1 MKVLF
6 GISNINTVKGIVD
19 LYEKKY
25 GEKIEYKIAYY
36 FGQFIKEIEKDDY
49 DRAVLKEDLEQLTT
63 KNYAE
68 ADKQMFEFID
78 RVTNNFEARNLIF
91 LASERRAL
99 GDGFLSRLFGLGVYT
114 TLTGSDRTIGKVCAA
129 LKNPMSKKE
138 ARKYYDNAATM
149 DDIYNTSQ
157 VDENEIRRI
166 ISFYRNLNG
175 DTSKY
180 CEIFDR
186 ITPQYTVEQM
196 GVIIPYLPQ
205 DVRDFLE
212 ANSESYRNIIESS
225 GGKPAEP
232 GSAQTSSVV
241 SGTQNNGGIA
251 IEKGNDIVNK
261 ILVNGNDLK
270 NKVMEKTQ
278 GVVNQVQNTVSEKAK
293 ELKENQEAKA
303 KEKAEANTENKQGNI
318 IEKVKGAIPIKVNV
332 QDTEVQDTYE
342 KVEGKKE
349 VEQPKPQVQQEDKKE
364 PEVKVEQPVQPV
376 QPAQPAEP
384 QVIVKEVVKEVPVE
398 KEVIKEVVR
407 EVPVEKEVIKEVPK
421 VVEKEKVITQVV
433 EKEVVK
439 QYFDVPKDYKKTV
452 IFVGAPK
459 TGTTFCINAIG
470 TYLAKQKIKTAMVD
484 MTRKRDLYTIYTY
497 DNTGKRNIAG
507 ESMRYASAGKNEPL
521 VYDKLSVYT
530 AVPGEDRKAYNP
542 NVLVET
548 VAKNNNIVLI
558 DADFSTPLDYFRLA
572 NDIYIVQ
579 DMNVLNIQ
587 QVTMFLRELK
597 QRGIGMDKIKIVI
610 NKFVDCSLTS
620 KDIIDVMATYTSYDL
635 KMYDELFNP
644 KRIQYFILP
653 FDVDN
658 YTKYIE
664 MVFKYSNKFA
674 SFTPN
679 FQQNL
684 NQIIN
689 SIYPTRGKVS
699 VEEKHYTE
707 EENKKGKGGFGLF
720 KKR

>member
-6 GISNINTVKGIVD
+6 GISNINTVKSIVD

-36 FGQFIKEIEKDDY
+36 FGQFSKEIERDDY

-68 ADKQMFEFID
+68 ADKQIFEYID
-78 RVTNNFEARNLIF
+78 KITNNFEARNLIF
-91 LASERRAL
+91 LASERRTL
-99 GDGFLSRLFGLGVYT
+99 GDNFLSRLFGLGVYT
-114 TLTGSDRTIGKVCAA
+114 TLTGSDRTLGKVCAA
-129 LKNPMSKKE
+129 LKTPMSKKE

-157 VDENEIRRI
+157 VDENEIKRI

-186 ITPQYTVEQM
+186 ITPQYTTEQM
-196 GVIIPYLPQ
+196 QVIIPYLPQ
-205 DVRDFLE
+205 DVRDFLQ
-212 ANSESYRNIIESS
+212 ANSESYKSIMESS
-225 GGKPAEP
+225 DGKTGELGKSSI
-232 GSAQTSSVV
+232 GSIISNAT
-241 SGTQNNGGIA
+241 NGGG
-251 IEKGNDIVNK
+251 IEIQKGDEIVKK
-261 ILVNGNDLK
+261 IIVGGNEIK
-270 NKVMEKTQ
+270 NKVTEKVQ
-278 GVVNQVQNTVSEKAK
+278 DVKSQVSTTIAEKSQEIK
-293 ELKENQEAKA
+293 DNKEAKA
-303 KEKAEANTENKQGNI
+303 QEPQQKVNVINKIQD
-318 IEKVKGAIPIKVNV
+318 AIPIKISVT
-332 QDTEVQDTYE
+332 DTEVEDTVE
-342 KVEGKKE
+342 KVEKKPEQENVVKQPEEKQE
-349 VEQPKPQVQQEDKKE
+349 VIKPQPE
-364 PEVKVEQPVQPV
+364 PKVVT
-376 QPAQPAEP
+376 
-384 QVIVKEVVKEVPVE
+384 QVVE
-398 KEVIKEVVR
+398 KEVIKEVPKEVIKEVIK
-407 EVPVEKEVIKEVPK
+407 EVPKEVVKEVIKEVPKEVIKEVPK

-507 ESMRYASAGKNEPL
+507 ESLRYASAGKNEPL

-530 AVPGEDRKAYNP
+530 AVPGEDRKSYNP
-542 NVLVET
+542 NVLVDT
-548 VAKNNNIVLI
+548 ISKNNNVVLI

-572 NDIYIVQ
+572 QDIYIVQ
-579 DMNVLNIQ
+579 DMNILNIQ
-587 QVTMFLRELK
+587 QITMFLRELK
-597 QRGIGMDKIKIVI
+597 QRGIGMEKIKIII

-620 KDIIDVMATYTSYDL
+620 KDIIDGIATYTSYDL
-635 KMYDELFNP
+635 KMFDELFNP
-644 KRIQYFILP
+644 KRVQYFILP
-653 FDVDN
+653 FDVEN
-658 YTKYIE
+658 YTKYVE

-674 SFTPN
+674 SFTPT
-679 FQQNL
+679 FQENL

-689 SIYPTRGKVS
+689 TIYPTRGKVS
-699 VEEKHYTE
+699 VAEKHYTE
-707 EENKKGKGGFGLF
+707 EEDKRGKGGFGLF
-720 KKR
+720 KRR

>member
-36 FGQFIKEIEKDDY
+36 FGQFSKEIEKDDY
-49 DRAVLKEDLEQLTT
+49 DRAVLKEDLEQIST

-68 ADKQMFEFID
+68 ADKQIFEFID
-78 RVTNNFEARNLIF
+78 KITNNFEARNLIF
-91 LASERRAL
+91 LASERRTL
-99 GDGFLSRLFGLGVYT
+99 GDSFLSRLFGLGVYT
-114 TLTGSDRTIGKVCAA
+114 TLTGSDRTLGKVCAA

-196 GVIIPYLPQ
+196 QVIIPYLPE
-205 DVRDFLE
+205 DVRNFLQ
-212 ANSESYRNIIESS
+212 ANSQSYRSIVESS
-225 GGKPAEP
+225 DSKVGELGKPQNN
-232 GSAQTSSVV
+232 SMV
-241 SGTQNNGGIA
+241 SDAKNNGGVEIQ
-251 IEKGNDIVNK
+251 KGNDIVNK
-261 ILVNGNDLK
+261 ILVNGNEIK
-270 NKVMEKTQ
+270 NKVVQTAQ
-278 GVVNQVQNTVSEKAK
+278 GVANQVQSTVAEKAK
-293 ELKENQEAKA
+293 EIKEN
-303 KEKAEANTENKQGNI
+303 KENKENNPEESKQGNI
-318 IEKVKGAIPIKVNV
+318 LNKIQEAIPVKVTV
-332 QDTEVQDTYE
+332 EDVEQPTKVEEKPEE
-342 KVEGKKE
+342 KVEQK
-349 VEQPKPQVQQEDKKE
+349 VEEKVEPKVEPTPQPQPQVQQA
-364 PEVKVEQPVQPV
+364 PQ
-376 QPAQPAEP
+376 QPAPQP
-384 QVIVKEVVKEVPVE
+384 QVITKEVIKEVPVEKEVIKEVVKEVPVE
-398 KEVIKEVVR
+398 KEVIKEVV
-407 EVPVEKEVIKEVPK
+407 KEVP
-421 VVEKEKVITQVV
+421 VEKEKVITQVV

-452 IFVGAPK
+452 VFVGAPK

-470 TYLAKQKIKTAMVD
+470 TYLAKQKVKVAMVD

-521 VYDKLSVYT
+521 VYDKLSIYT

-542 NVLVET
+542 NVLVDT
-548 VAKNNNIVLI
+548 VARNNNIVLI
-558 DADFSTPLDYFRLA
+558 DADFSTPLDYFRLS
-572 NDIYIVQ
+572 NEIYIVQ

-587 QVTMFLRELK
+587 QLTMFLRELK
-597 QRGIGMDKIKIVI
+597 QRGIGMDKIKVVI

-620 KDIIDVMATYTSYDL
+620 KDIIDIMATYTSYDL

-664 MVFKYSNKFA
+664 MVFKYSNKFS

-707 EENKKGKGGFGLF
+707 EDDRRNKGGFGLF
-720 KKR
+720 KKK